1 MINPRPREIG
11 GKLEVS
17 TMKMFKKVMKMDAKM
32 AASYNADVLKLL
44 KPKRQPLPR
53 LTDKELS
60 KAIKQFKACALNCY
74 NLDAVQDLSFTADHV
89 KTVADL
95 KECLL
100 LAVGDSPKGNAILE
114 RVIRRQKRLEAEIQT
129 VINWFKNNPSFNAL
143 DYTGFKNHTLPQV
156 IAAVMD
162 DTKRAQVLSAIKY
175 QNHTTKPAG
184 FGDAPAPAPS
194 HKVFRTSRGK
204 SGKGVTVNAKE
215 LGMSRSERR
224 RATSEDVMHI
234 ARLVKSI

>member
-1 MINPRPREIG
+1 
-11 GKLEVS
+11 
-17 TMKMFKKVMKMDAKM
+17 MKMFKRVLKMDAKTM
-32 AASYNADVLKLL
+32 ASYNADVLKLL
-44 KPKRQPLPR
+44 KPKQESVPR

-74 NLDAVQDLSFTADHV
+74 NLQALEDLDFTADNV

-95 KECLL
+95 KECLI
-100 LAVGDSPKGNAILE
+100 LAVGESWQSNLIIE

-129 VINWFKNNPSFNAL
+129 IINWFKSNPSFNNL
-143 DYTGFKNHTLPQV
+143 DNVGVKNKTLPQV

-175 QNHTTKPAG
+175 QNPPAKPVG
-184 FGDAPAPAPS
+184 FGDAPVQAAS

-215 LGMSRSERR
+215 LGMTRSERR
-224 RATSEDVMHI
+224 RATSDDVMQI

>member
-1 MINPRPREIG
+1 
-11 GKLEVS
+11 
-17 TMKMFKKVMKMDAKM
+17 MDAKT

-44 KPKRQPLPR
+44 KPKRQYVPR
-53 LTDKELS
+53 LTENELA

-74 NLDAVQDLSFTADHV
+74 NLQALEDLDFTADNV

-95 KECLL
+95 KECFI
-100 LAVGDSPKGNAILE
+100 LAVGESLRSDSIIE

-129 VINWFKNNPSFNAL
+129 VINWFKNNPSFNDL
-143 DYTGFKNHTLPQV
+143 DNAGFKNHDLKQV
-156 IAAVMD
+156 ISAVMD
-162 DTKRAQVLSAIKY
+162 DKKRAQVLSVIKY
-175 QNHTTKPAG
+175 QIHTAKPVG
-184 FGDAPAPAPS
+184 FGDAPAPASS
-194 HKVFRTSRGK
+194 HKVFRAARGK

-224 RATSEDVMHI
+224 RATSEDVLQI

>member
-1 MINPRPREIG
+1 ME
-11 GKLEVS
+11 
-17 TMKMFKKVMKMDAKM
+17 MFKKVMRMDAKI
-32 AASYNADVLKLL
+32 AASYNADVLQLL
-44 KPKRQPLPR
+44 KPKRQHVPR

-74 NLDAVQDLSFTADHV
+74 NLQALQDLDFTADNV

-100 LAVGDSPKGNAILE
+100 LAVGESPKSNAIIE
-114 RVIRRQKRLEAEIQT
+114 RVIRRQKRLEAEVQT
-129 VINWFKNNPSFNAL
+129 IINWFKSNPSFNDL
-143 DYTGFKNHTLPQV
+143 DNAGFKNHDLKQV
-156 IAAVMD
+156 ISAVMD

-175 QNHTTKPAG
+175 QNHSAKPVG
-184 FGDAPAPAPS
+184 FGDVPAPS
-194 HKVFRTSRGK
+194 HNNKVFRVSRGK

-215 LGMSRSERR
+215 LGMTRSERR
-224 RATSEDVMHI
+224 RATSDDVMQI

>member
-1 MINPRPREIG
+1 ME
-11 GKLEVS
+11 
-17 TMKMFKKVMKMDAKM
+17 MFKRVLKMDAKTM
-32 AASYNADVLKLL
+32 ASYNADVLQLL
-44 KPKRQPLPR
+44 KPKRQPVAR
-53 LTDKELS
+53 LSEKELS

-74 NLDAVQDLSFTADHV
+74 NLQALRELDFNDYHV

-95 KECLL
+95 KDCLL
-100 LAVGDSPKGNAILE
+100 IAVGESLLLEVGESLRSKSIVE

-143 DYTGFKNHTLPQV
+143 DSVGFKNHDLKQV

-162 DTKRAQVLSAIKY
+162 DGKRQAVLSVIKY
-175 QNHTTKPAG
+175 QSNTAKPNG
-184 FGDAPAPAPS
+184 FGDVPAPS
-194 HKVFRTSRGK
+194 HNKKVFRAARGK

-224 RATSEDVMHI
+224 RATSEDVLQI

>member
-1 MINPRPREIG
+1 ME
-11 GKLEVS
+11 
-17 TMKMFKKVMKMDAKM
+17 MFKKVMKMDATIV
-32 AASYNADVLKLL
+32 ASYNADVLQLL
-44 KPKRQPLPR
+44 KPKRQPLPH

-74 NLDAVQDLSFTADHV
+74 NLQALQDLDFTADHV

-95 KECLL
+95 KECFI
-100 LAVGDSPKGNAILE
+100 LAVGESPKGNAIIE

-129 VINWFKNNPSFNAL
+129 VINWFRSKPSFNAL
-143 DYTGFKNHTLPQV
+143 DSTGFKNHTLPQV

-162 DTKRAQVLSAIKY
+162 DTKRQAVLSVIKY
-175 QNHTTKPAG
+175 PSNTAKPVG
-184 FGDAPAPAPS
+184 FGDSPAPAS
-194 HKVFRTSRGK
+194 SRKVIKAPRGK

-215 LGMSRSERR
+215 LGMTRSERR
-224 RATSEDVMHI
+224 RATSDDVMQI

>member
-1 MINPRPREIG
+1 
-11 GKLEVS
+11 
-17 TMKMFKKVMKMDAKM
+17 MDAAKL
-32 AASYNADVLKLL
+32 ASYNAKVLQLL
-44 KPKRQPLPR
+44 KPKRQHVPR

-74 NLDAVQDLSFTADHV
+74 NLQALRDLDFKDDHV

-100 LAVGDSPKGNAILE
+100 IAVGESPESNAIIA
-114 RVIRRQKRLEAEIQT
+114 RVIKRQCRLEAEIQT
-129 VINWFKNNPSFNAL
+129 VINWFKNNPGFNEL
-143 DYTGFKNHTLPQV
+143 DNAGFKNRTLPQV
-156 IAAVMD
+156 MAAVMD

-175 QNHTTKPAG
+175 QNQHAKPEG
-184 FGDAPAPAPS
+184 FGDTPVQS
-194 HKVFRTSRGK
+194 LNKKVFRAARGN

-224 RATSEDVMHI
+224 RATSDDVMQI

>member
-1 MINPRPREIG
+1 ME
-11 GKLEVS
+11 
-17 TMKMFKKVMKMDAKM
+17 MFKKVMRMDANR
-32 AASYNADVLKLL
+32 AASYNADVLRLL

-74 NLDAVQDLSFTADHV
+74 NLQALEDLDFTADNV

-95 KECLL
+95 KECLI
-100 LAVGDSPKGNAILE
+100 LAIGESPRSNAIIE

-129 VINWFKNNPSFNAL
+129 VINWFKNNPSFNDL
-143 DYTGFKNHTLPQV
+143 DNAGFKNHDLKQV
-156 IAAVMD
+156 ISAVMD
-162 DTKRAQVLSAIKY
+162 DTKRAQVLSAIKH
-175 QNHTTKPAG
+175 QNHSAKPVG

-194 HKVFRTSRGK
+194 HKVFRAARGK

-215 LGMSRSERR
+215 IGMTRSERR
-224 RATSEDVMHI
+224 RATSDDVMQI

>member
-1 MINPRPREIG
+1 MEMF
-11 GKLEVS
+11 KEVS
-17 TMKMFKKVMKMDAKM
+17 KMSAERMSA
-32 AASYNADVLKLL
+32 YNADVLRLL
-44 KPKRQPLPR
+44 RPKRQPLPR

-74 NLDAVQDLSFTADHV
+74 NLQALRDLDFKDDHV

-100 LAVGDSPKGNAILE
+100 IAVGESPRSNAIIG
-114 RVIRRQKRLEAEIQT
+114 RVIKRQCRLESEIQL
-129 VINWFKNNPSFNAL
+129 IIDWFKNNPSFNAL
-143 DYTGFKNHTLPQV
+143 DSTGFKNHTLPQV

-162 DTKRAQVLSAIKY
+162 DTKRQAVLSVIKY
-175 QNHTTKPAG
+175 QSNIAKPTG
-184 FGDAPAPAPS
+184 FGDTPAQS
-194 HKVFRTSRGK
+194 LNKKVFRAARGK

-224 RATSEDVMHI
+224 RATSEDVLQI

>member
-1 MINPRPREIG
+1 ME
-11 GKLEVS
+11 
-17 TMKMFKKVMKMDAKM
+17 MFKKVLKMDAKT
-32 AASYNADVLKLL
+32 AASYNADVLQLL
-44 KPKRQPLPR
+44 KPKQKPVPR

-74 NLDAVQDLSFTADHV
+74 NLQALQELGFTADHV

-95 KECLL
+95 KECLI
-100 LAVGDSPKGNAILE
+100 LAVGESLRSNSIIE

-129 VINWFKNNPSFNAL
+129 IINWFKNNPSFNDL
-143 DYTGFKNHTLPQV
+143 DNAGFKNHDLKQV
-156 IAAVMD
+156 ISAVMD

-175 QNHTTKPAG
+175 QNHTAKPVG
-184 FGDAPAPAPS
+184 FGDTPAPASS
-194 HKVFRTSRGK
+194 HKVFRAARGK

-215 LGMSRSERR
+215 LGMTRSERR
-224 RATSEDVMHI
+224 RATSDDVMQI